1 MKNKELVKNIADYFE
16 YLRSLCLEVSF
27 CDVRLHFAPYF
38 PALVSI
44 CIEKQHLLIG
54 RCHRGVFYGPCWA
67 GVEEYVFP
75 VKSDGE
81 VIAFISVSGYRG
93 KYSVSRKRAAAA
105 AENFTLD
112 KRNAA
117 ARYAK
122 KLRIGTINAVYE
134 SELYPLIRG
143 FYKSAPEIALKVVL
157 GHSADLLR
165 MLQDDVVD
173 IAFSYIPLKKTG
185 FVCRRFS
192 SDELVLLVSPAANEY
207 KGVITKEQLISS
219 RYLMCNFAFG
229 DAGEFVRSLFPP
241 RHAFGF
247 EIDNSSK
254 VIDYLKD
261 GLGCSFLPRKM
272 AEKELAAGELE
283 EVRLI
288 GFSAPEIV
296 SYCSYKK
303 GNALAERLLEQA

>member
-1 MKNKELVKNIADYFE
+1 MNTESIKTFIMLSKLKNFTRTAERMYVAQSTVTNRIGELENETGKKLF
-16 YLRSLCLEVSF
+16 
-27 CDVRLHFAPYF
+27 VRR
-38 PALVSI
+38 
-44 CIEKQHLLIG
+44 QG
-54 RCHRGVFYGPCWA
+54 
-67 GVEEYVFP
+67 GVELTEE
-75 VKSDGE
+75 GE
-81 VIAFISVSGYRG
+81 LFLGYAERIAALEDSFIQQV
-93 KYSVSRKRAAAA
+93 
-105 AENFTLD
+105 
-112 KRNAA
+112 NAA

-134 SELYPLIRG
+134 SELYPLISG

-173 IAFSYIPLKKTG
+173 IAFSYIPLKKSG
-185 FVCRRFS
+185 FICRRFS

-207 KGVITKEQLISS
+207 KGGITKEQLIAS

-283 EVRLI
+283 EVRLV

>member
-1 MKNKELVKNIADYFE
+1 MNTESIKTFIMLSKLKNFTRTAERMYVAQSTVTNRIGELESETGKRLF
-16 YLRSLCLEVSF
+16 
-27 CDVRLHFAPYF
+27 VR
-38 PALVSI
+38 
-44 CIEKQHLLIG
+44 KQG
-54 RCHRGVFYGPCWA
+54 
-67 GVEEYVFP
+67 GVELTEE
-75 VKSDGE
+75 GE
-81 VIAFISVSGYRG
+81 LFLGYAERIAELEDTFIQQV
-93 KYSVSRKRAAAA
+93 
-105 AENFTLD
+105 
-112 KRNAA
+112 NAA
-117 ARYAK
+117 ARYSK

-134 SELYPLIRG
+134 SELYPLVSGYCRNEPDV
-143 FYKSAPEIALKVVL
+143 AVKVVL

-173 IAFSYIPLKKTG
+173 VAFSYIPLKRAG
-185 FVCRRFS
+185 FVCRKFS
-192 SDELVLLVSPAANEY
+192 ADEFVLLASPAANEY
-207 KGVITKEQLISS
+207 KRGITKEQLISS

-261 GLGCSFLPRKM
+261 GLGYSFLPRKM
-272 AEKELAAGELE
+272 AEREISAGELE
-283 EVRLI
+283 IVQPV

-303 GNALAERLLEQA
+303 GCEAAEHFLEMA

>member
-1 MKNKELVKNIADYFE
+1 MNTESIKTFIMLSKLKNFTRTAERMYVAQSTVTNRIGELENETGQKLF
-16 YLRSLCLEVSF
+16 
-27 CDVRLHFAPYF
+27 VRR
-38 PALVSI
+38 
-44 CIEKQHLLIG
+44 QG
-54 RCHRGVFYGPCWA
+54 
-67 GVEEYVFP
+67 GVELTEE
-75 VKSDGE
+75 GE
-81 VIAFISVSGYRG
+81 LFLGYAERIAALEDSFIQQV
-93 KYSVSRKRAAAA
+93 
-105 AENFTLD
+105 
-112 KRNAA
+112 NAA

-134 SELYPLIRG
+134 SELYPLISG

-207 KGVITKEQLISS
+207 KGGITKEQLISS

-283 EVRLI
+283 EVRLV

>member
-1 MKNKELVKNIADYFE
+1 M
-16 YLRSLCLEVSF
+16 
-27 CDVRLHFAPYF
+27 
-38 PALVSI
+38 
-44 CIEKQHLLIG
+44 
-54 RCHRGVFYGPCWA
+54 
-67 GVEEYVFP
+67 
-75 VKSDGE
+75 
-81 VIAFISVSGYRG
+81 
-93 KYSVSRKRAAAA
+93 
-105 AENFTLD
+105 
-112 KRNAA
+112 
-117 ARYAK
+117 
-122 KLRIGTINAVYE
+122 
-134 SELYPLIRG
+134 
-143 FYKSAPEIALKVVL
+143 L

-192 SDELVLLVSPAANEY
+192 SDELVPLVSPAANEY
-207 KGVITKEQLISS
+207 KGGITKEQLISS

-283 EVRLI
+283 EVRLV

>member
-1 MKNKELVKNIADYFE
+1 MNTESIKTFIMLSKLKNFTRTAERMYVAQSTVTNRIGELENETGKKLF
-16 YLRSLCLEVSF
+16 
-27 CDVRLHFAPYF
+27 VR
-38 PALVSI
+38 
-44 CIEKQHLLIG
+44 KQG
-54 RCHRGVFYGPCWA
+54 
-67 GVEEYVFP
+67 GVELTEE
-75 VKSDGE
+75 GE
-81 VIAFISVSGYRG
+81 LFLGYAERIAELEDTFIQQV
-93 KYSVSRKRAAAA
+93 
-105 AENFTLD
+105 
-112 KRNAA
+112 NAA
-117 ARYAK
+117 ARYSK

-134 SELYPLIRG
+134 SELYPLVSGYCRNEPDV
-143 FYKSAPEIALKVVL
+143 AVKVVL

-173 IAFSYIPLKKTG
+173 VAFSYIPLKRAG
-185 FVCRRFS
+185 FVCRKFS
-192 SDELVLLVSPAANEY
+192 ADEFVLLASPAANEY
-207 KGVITKEQLISS
+207 KRGITKEQLISS

-261 GLGCSFLPRKM
+261 GLGYSFLPRKM
-272 AEKELAAGELE
+272 AEREISAGELE
-283 EVRLI
+283 IVQPV

-303 GNALAERLLEQA
+303 GCEAAEHFLEMA

>member
-1 MKNKELVKNIADYFE
+1 MNTESIKTFIMLSKLKNFTRTAERMYVAQSTVTNRIGELENETGKKLF
-16 YLRSLCLEVSF
+16 
-27 CDVRLHFAPYF
+27 VRR
-38 PALVSI
+38 
-44 CIEKQHLLIG
+44 QG
-54 RCHRGVFYGPCWA
+54 
-67 GVEEYVFP
+67 GVELTEE
-75 VKSDGE
+75 GE
-81 VIAFISVSGYRG
+81 LFLGYAERIAALEDSFIQQV
-93 KYSVSRKRAAAA
+93 
-105 AENFTLD
+105 
-112 KRNAA
+112 NAA

-134 SELYPLIRG
+134 SELYPLISG

-173 IAFSYIPLKKTG
+173 IAFSYIPLKKSG

-207 KGVITKEQLISS
+207 KGGITKEQLISS

-283 EVRLI
+283 EVRLV

>member
-1 MKNKELVKNIADYFE
+1 MNTESIKTFIMLSKLKNFTRTAERMYVAQSTVTNRIGELENETGKKLF
-16 YLRSLCLEVSF
+16 
-27 CDVRLHFAPYF
+27 VRR
-38 PALVSI
+38 
-44 CIEKQHLLIG
+44 QG
-54 RCHRGVFYGPCWA
+54 
-67 GVEEYVFP
+67 GVELTEE
-75 VKSDGE
+75 GE
-81 VIAFISVSGYRG
+81 LFLGYAERIAALEDSFIQQV
-93 KYSVSRKRAAAA
+93 
-105 AENFTLD
+105 
-112 KRNAA
+112 NAA

-134 SELYPLIRG
+134 SELYPLISG

-173 IAFSYIPLKKTG
+173 IAFSYIPLKKSG
-185 FVCRRFS
+185 FICRRFS

-207 KGVITKEQLISS
+207 KGGITKEQLIAS
-219 RYLMCNFAFG
+219 RYLICNFAFG

-283 EVRLI
+283 EVRLV

>member
-1 MKNKELVKNIADYFE
+1 MNTESIKTFIMLSKLKNFTRTAERMYVAQSTVTNRIGELENETGKKLF
-16 YLRSLCLEVSF
+16 
-27 CDVRLHFAPYF
+27 VRR
-38 PALVSI
+38 
-44 CIEKQHLLIG
+44 QG
-54 RCHRGVFYGPCWA
+54 
-67 GVEEYVFP
+67 GVELTEE
-75 VKSDGE
+75 GE
-81 VIAFISVSGYRG
+81 LFLGYAERIAALEDSFIQQV
-93 KYSVSRKRAAAA
+93 
-105 AENFTLD
+105 
-112 KRNAA
+112 NAA

-134 SELYPLIRG
+134 SELYPLISG

-173 IAFSYIPLKKTG
+173 IAFSYIPLKKSG

-207 KGVITKEQLISS
+207 KGGITKEQLIAS

-283 EVRLI
+283 EVRLV

>member
-1 MKNKELVKNIADYFE
+1 MNTESIKTFIMLSKLKNFTRTAERMYVAQSTVTNRIGELENETGKKLF
-16 YLRSLCLEVSF
+16 
-27 CDVRLHFAPYF
+27 VRR
-38 PALVSI
+38 
-44 CIEKQHLLIG
+44 QG
-54 RCHRGVFYGPCWA
+54 
-67 GVEEYVFP
+67 GVELTEE
-75 VKSDGE
+75 GE
-81 VIAFISVSGYRG
+81 LFLGYAERIAALEDSFIQQV
-93 KYSVSRKRAAAA
+93 
-105 AENFTLD
+105 
-112 KRNAA
+112 NAA

-134 SELYPLIRG
+134 SELYPLISG

-173 IAFSYIPLKKTG
+173 IAFSYIPLKKSG

-207 KGVITKEQLISS
+207 KGGITKEQLIAS

-283 EVRLI
+283 EVRLV

-303 GNALAERLLEQA
+303 GNALVERLLEQA

>member
-1 MKNKELVKNIADYFE
+1 MNTESIKTFIMLSKLKNFTRTAERMYVAQSTVTNRIGELENETGKKLF
-16 YLRSLCLEVSF
+16 
-27 CDVRLHFAPYF
+27 VRR
-38 PALVSI
+38 
-44 CIEKQHLLIG
+44 QG
-54 RCHRGVFYGPCWA
+54 
-67 GVEEYVFP
+67 GVELTEE
-75 VKSDGE
+75 GE
-81 VIAFISVSGYRG
+81 LFLGYAERIAALEDSFIQQV
-93 KYSVSRKRAAAA
+93 
-105 AENFTLD
+105 
-112 KRNAA
+112 NAA

-134 SELYPLIRG
+134 SELYPLISG

-207 KGVITKEQLISS
+207 KGGITKEQLIAS

-283 EVRLI
+283 EVRLV

>member
-1 MKNKELVKNIADYFE
+1 MNTESIKTFIMLSKLKNFTRTAERMYVAQSTVTNRIGELENETGKRLF
-16 YLRSLCLEVSF
+16 
-27 CDVRLHFAPYF
+27 VR
-38 PALVSI
+38 
-44 CIEKQHLLIG
+44 KQG
-54 RCHRGVFYGPCWA
+54 
-67 GVEEYVFP
+67 GVELTEE
-75 VKSDGE
+75 GE
-81 VIAFISVSGYRG
+81 LFLGYAERIAELEDTFIQQV
-93 KYSVSRKRAAAA
+93 
-105 AENFTLD
+105 
-112 KRNAA
+112 NAA
-117 ARYAK
+117 ARYSK

-134 SELYPLIRG
+134 SELYPLVSGYCRNEPDV
-143 FYKSAPEIALKVVL
+143 AVKVVL

-173 IAFSYIPLKKTG
+173 VAFSYIPLKRAG
-185 FVCRRFS
+185 FVCRKFS
-192 SDELVLLVSPAANEY
+192 ADEFVLLASPAANEY
-207 KGVITKEQLISS
+207 KRGITKEQLISS

-261 GLGCSFLPRKM
+261 GLGYSFLPRKM
-272 AEKELAAGELE
+272 AEREISAGELE
-283 EVRLI
+283 IVQPV

-303 GNALAERLLEQA
+303 GCEAAEHFLEMA